1 MNILEKATAKSHS
14 IVQNMMDHEPANYIE
29 AGLQY
34 QIVLMGRFQ
43 ASVIT
48 ILYNHAEDP
57 ELRILLKDA
66 RDALVGRTV
75 KISEDFLQS
84 EDVTLPTIQFPERSL
99 EEYQDIP
106 DRLHFS
112 DMEIALL
119 LLEMS
124 ASSQM
129 ALLTAINQSYHLEIG
144 NHLRKELNMGFDWA
158 YRLEQLM
165 LQRNWLP
172 RIAKIVH

>member
-1 MNILEKATAKSHS
+1 MNILEKATAKSNS
-14 IVQNMMDHEPANYIE
+14 IVQNIIDHEPINYIE

-43 ASVIT
+43 ASIIT
-48 ILYNHAEDP
+48 TLYNHAEDP
-57 ELRILLKDA
+57 ELRVLLKDA
-66 RDALVGRTV
+66 RDALVERTV
-75 KISEDFLQS
+75 KMSEDFLRS
-84 EDVTLPTIQFPERSL
+84 EDVKLPTIQFPERSL

-106 DRLHFS
+106 DHLHFS

-144 NHLRKELNMGFDWA
+144 NRLRKELNIGFDWA
-158 YRLEQLM
+158 YQLEQLM

-172 RIAKIVH
+172 KIAKIVH

>member
-1 MNILEKATAKSHS
+1 MNILEKATAKSNS
-14 IVQNMMDHEPANYIE
+14 IVQNIIDHEPANYIE

-66 RDALVGRTV
+66 RDALVERTV
-75 KISEDFLQS
+75 QMSEDFLQS
-84 EDVTLPTIQFPERSL
+84 EDVNLPTIQFPERSL
-99 EEYQDIP
+99 EKYQDIP
-106 DRLHFS
+106 DYLHFS

-119 LLEMS
+119 LLEMNS
-124 ASSQM
+124 TSQM

-144 NHLRKELNMGFDWA
+144 NRLRKELNMGFDWA

-172 RIAKIVH
+172 KIAKIVH